1 MWGILVFII
10 IIALIMNSK
19 KEKQSTRQT
28 GKTSVPLARVRF
40 AEIEYD
46 DFVKNNTFKLVHQVD
61 ATELE
66 YNKRY
71 RFFVDSS
78 FIAGYSIKKIT
89 LLDENKKEIPLQK
102 NVHMMCEK
110 LAEGCG
116 NIVLTFDA

>member
-46 DFVKNNTFKLVHQVD
+46 DL
-61 ATELE
+61 
-66 YNKRY
+66 
-71 RFFVDSS
+71 
-78 FIAGYSIKKIT
+78 
-89 LLDENKKEIPLQK
+89 
-102 NVHMMCEK
+102 
-110 LAEGCG
+110 
-116 NIVLTFDA
+116 

>member
-19 KEKQSTRQT
+19 KEKQSIRQT

-40 AEIEYD
+40 AAIEYD

-66 YNKRY
+66 YNKGY

-78 FIAGYSIKKIT
+78 FIAEYSIKKIT
-89 LLDENKKEIPLQK
+89 LLDENKKEIPMKK

>member
-19 KEKQSTRQT
+19 KKTQYKAD
-28 GKTSVPLARVRF
+28 GKNIRTISRVRF
-40 AEIEYD
+40 AVEIEYD

-78 FIAGYSIKKIT
+78 FIAEYSIKKIT
-89 LLDENKKEIPLQK
+89 LLDENKKAIPMQR
-102 NVHMMCEK
+102 NYDMVCE
-110 LAEGCG
+110 AYSDCG
-116 NIVLTFDA
+116 NILLTIK

>member
-71 RFFVDSS
+71 
-78 FIAGYSIKKIT
+78 
-89 LLDENKKEIPLQK
+89 LDENKKAIPMQR
-102 NVHMMCEK
+102 NYDMVCE
-110 LAEGCG
+110 AYSDCG
-116 NIVLTFDA
+116 NILLTIK

>member
-10 IIALIMNSK
+10 IIAFIMNSK

-40 AEIEYD
+40 VEIEYD
-46 DFVKNNTFKLVHQVD
+46 DFFKLVHQVD

-78 FIAGYSIKKIT
+78 FIAEYSIKKIT
-89 LLDENKKEIPLQK
+89 LLDENKKAIPMQR
-102 NVHMMCEK
+102 NYDMVCE
-110 LAEGCG
+110 AYSDCG
-116 NIVLTFDA
+116 NILLTIK

>member
-19 KEKQSTRQT
+19 KEKQSIRQT

-66 YNKRY
+66 YMDADER
-71 RFFVDSS
+71 REALED
-78 FIAGYSIKKIT
+78 AG
-89 LLDENKKEIPLQK
+89 LDPDDYD
-102 NVHMMCEK
+102 
-110 LAEGCG
+110 
-116 NIVLTFDA
+116 FD

>member
-1 MWGILVFII
+1 MWGILVFLI

-19 KEKQSTRQT
+19 KEKQSTRQA
-28 GKTSVPLARVRF
+28 GKTSAPLARVRF

-78 FIAGYSIKKIT
+78 FIAEYSIKKIT
-89 LLDENKKEIPLQK
+89 LLDENKKVIPMQR
-102 NVHMMCEK
+102 NYDMVCE
-110 LAEGCG
+110 AYSDCG
-116 NIVLTFDA
+116 NILLTIK

>member
-28 GKTSVPLARVRF
+28 GKPSAPLARVRF

-66 YNKRY
+66 YNKRS

-78 FIAGYSIKKIT
+78 FIAEYSIKKIT
-89 LLDENKKEIPLQK
+89 LLDENKKAIPLQR
-102 NVHMMCEK
+102 NYDMVCE
-110 LAEGCG
+110 AYSDCG
-116 NIVLTFDA
+116 TILLTIK

>member
-40 AEIEYD
+40 AVIEYD

-78 FIAGYSIKKIT
+78 FIAEYSIKKIT

>member
-10 IIALIMNSK
+10 IIASIMNSK
-19 KEKQSTRQT
+19 KKNKVQRQT
-28 GKTSVPLARVRF
+28 GKPSAPLARVRF

-71 RFFVDSS
+71 
-78 FIAGYSIKKIT
+78 KIF
-89 LLDENKKEIPLQK
+89 L
-102 NVHMMCEK
+102 
-110 LAEGCG
+110 
-116 NIVLTFDA
+116 